1 MFAAFSGASYG
12 IALIAL
18 LLVLGHTLYIGVPYI
33 IHFYDNAVRHN
44 ANRPSFRGYLRA
56 FAVEWWFALAA
67 NLSYPFGLFGRGLR
81 DGYDPAGGPP
91 IVFIHGYMMNRACFF
106 VLYWRLRRMGYRN
119 LYALNL
125 RPLIGALS
133 GQAEGL
139 ERLLR
144 MVASGAPN
152 RPLYL
157 IGHSQGGLLLRWVAG
172 GVGHGLNIGKI
183 ITLGSPHH
191 GTRIAHLGIGANAR
205 DLEPGSASLTG
216 LPEKLEAPLVAF
228 YSDLDQIILPAE
240 SAKFGDENRFFS
252 ETGHFALLYRAPV
265 FASILKELPPVVAAD
280 SMAAT
285 ASAIESQRHAA
296 TTRDASAAAGEGAR
310 QVAADH
316 VSSGLGSSSQA
327 RTVDN
332 GIVEAEGSAVAA
344 MDASTDDDTQH
355 LAIPERSAAAEA
367 SAVRA
372 ADDRAAPGMADG
384 GDASDGAGAG
394 ANASYE
400 ANADDEN

>member
-1 MFAAFSGASYG
+1 MFVAFSGASYG

-67 NLSYPFGLFGRGLR
+67 NLSYPLGLFGTGLR
-81 DGYDPAGGPP
+81 NGFEPGGGPP

-139 ERLLR
+139 VRLLR
-144 MVASGAPN
+144 MVASGAQN
-152 RPLYL
+152 QPLYL

-172 GVGHGLNIGKI
+172 GSGHGLNIAKI
-183 ITLGSPHH
+183 ITLGSPHR
-191 GTRIAHLGIGANAR
+191 GTRIAHLGFGANAR
-205 DLEPGSASLTG
+205 DLEPDSASLTA
-216 LPEKLEAPLVAF
+216 LPETIEAPLVAF

-240 SAKFGDENRFFS
+240 SAKFGDANRFFS

-265 FASILKELPPVVAAD
+265 FASILDELAPVVAAD
-280 SMAAT
+280 SM
-285 ASAIESQRHAA
+285 
-296 TTRDASAAAGEGAR
+296 DP
-310 QVAADH
+310 
-316 VSSGLGSSSQA
+316 
-327 RTVDN
+327 N
-332 GIVEAEGSAVAA
+332 N
-344 MDASTDDDTQH
+344 
-355 LAIPERSAAAEA
+355 AAAEE
-367 SAVRA
+367 RA
-372 ADDRAAPGMADG
+372 HTAGVAGTSTGQTGAAE
-384 GDASDGAGAG
+384 SGAGATTDADVPNAAMVEADAVPVVG
-394 ANASYE
+394 ARAQAEELAGE
-400 ANADDEN
+400 AADSRVQLDDEADEADDSDTESQTEGVGSGERTTE

>member
-1 MFAAFSGASYG
+1 
-12 IALIAL
+12 
-18 LLVLGHTLYIGVPYI
+18 
-33 IHFYDNAVRHN
+33 
-44 ANRPSFRGYLRA
+44 
-56 FAVEWWFALAA
+56 AVEK
-67 NLSYPFGLFGRGLR
+67 R
-81 DGYDPAGGPP
+81 
-91 IVFIHGYMMNRACFF
+91 
-106 VLYWRLRRMGYRN
+106 
-119 LYALNL
+119 
-125 RPLIGALS
+125 
-133 GQAEGL
+133 E
-139 ERLLR
+139 
-144 MVASGAPN
+144 
-152 RPLYL
+152 
-157 IGHSQGGLLLRWVAG
+157 VAG
-172 GVGHGLNIGKI
+172 FGEEPILVAELGGHGLNIGKI

-400 ANADDEN
+400 ANADDENGANTEGDANTEASHGAPAGANGSYEANADDENGANAEGDANTEASHGAPAGANGSYEANADDENGANTEADADADARSMDPGSMDPSSIAGDRASADPDTDVPAKSRTDPGVNTGGDSIAEGGIEAGARANDEADTGVS